1 MRQSPADE
9 DGFATVAAMAV
20 SLAIGLTASAL
31 LIRAAGDLKAARSD
45 LERTEA
51 GYALDAVQ
59 TLVAEDLIAKD
70 PEARHRRIDWGGI
83 SASVRIE
90 DEAGKLR
97 PKAAAGLPESWF
109 TSLGVQSA
117 EPIKAILTKRDP
129 RAPLTLEALADLDSN
144 PLWKACAAGAISE
157 AGGASAMA
165 GTLDPKR
172 LPRTVRLT
180 AEGEGGWVEDRI
192 VRLTADPAAPIL
204 VLDRRLYKRRGE
216 PLSCPPVPEATNS

>member
-1 MRQSPADE
+1 
-9 DGFATVAAMAV
+9 
-20 SLAIGLTASAL
+20 SAL

-97 PKAAAGLPESWF
+97 PKATAGLPESW
-109 TSLGVQSA
+109 
-117 EPIKAILTKRDP
+117 
-129 RAPLTLEALADLDSN
+129 
-144 PLWKACAAGAISE
+144 
-157 AGGASAMA
+157 
-165 GTLDPKR
+165 
-172 LPRTVRLT
+172 
-180 AEGEGGWVEDRI
+180 
-192 VRLTADPAAPIL
+192 
-204 VLDRRLYKRRGE
+204 
-216 PLSCPPVPEATNS
+216 